1 MVWPSVATCRVQRV
15 PADSRPSYEE
25 LSAEVGEFRSI
36 VERLTAR
43 LDMLEAENAQLR
55 AENAELK
62 RRLGMNSRNSAKPPS
77 TDSPFAKP
85 APRLPEFVGL
95 GGREAFPG

>member
-1 MVWPSVATCRVQRV
+1 V